1 MKPRTFN
8 PAFTRTVLSHYAQP
22 PGGHAR
28 GAGMAL
34 RITLRGPLATRS
46 LVEFPEIC
54 CRPGPAPRRS
64 IAAGQGH
71 VRDNVTATG
80 ICFSCVTNWLHLSD
94 ISEGRDARPARLPG
108 EVTERN
114 LYATV
119 QRQPVR
125 AFAAGPGRDW
135 LPFTDTNVIFA
146 GWPGGPHPG
155 RPGQARRP
163 PDPAGSLARTDG
175 PGHRGGCR
183 EHGHAEPG
191 TAGDGLARPGGRPRK
206 PRKCAPEGRRRT

>member
-34 RITLRGPLATRS
+34 CITLRGPLATRS
-46 LVEFPEIC
+46 LVEFPGIC
-54 CRPGPAPRRS
+54 CWPGPAPRRS
-64 IAAGQGH
+64 IAAAQSH
-71 VRDNVTATG
+71 VRGNITAAG
-80 ICFSCVTNWLHLSD
+80 ICFRCVTNWLHLSD

-119 QRQPVR
+119 QRQ
-125 AFAAGPGRDW
+125 
-135 LPFTDTNVIFA
+135 
-146 GWPGGPHPG
+146 
-155 RPGQARRP
+155 
-163 PDPAGSLARTDG
+163 
-175 PGHRGGCR
+175 
-183 EHGHAEPG
+183 
-191 TAGDGLARPGGRPRK
+191 
-206 PRKCAPEGRRRT
+206 